1 MKKQKEKSLKKLTID
16 EISNKNEFIR
26 FLKENRKLEL
36 SEVSE
41 ILSEQLLK
49 SYNNNLG
56 KEHLYNEW
64 INFLFDLEPS
74 EENELNRKQFNNST
88 YERNHQAITSFI
100 HNHVLETKRF
110 PTVIEISEDTG
121 LSRTT
126 VYDHLEK
133 GVGHEHSMG
142 VVKSIEYMKVKAMQ
156 KLYLIGIEKDDT
168 RALRSFIQLSDKGF
182 IQGNT
187 TINNF
192 IQVNNLKL
200 SKEELKQLP
209 EESLNQIQQIIQE
222 GLKENKTI
230 EI

>member
-1 MKKQKEKSLKKLTID
+1 MKKKKEKSLKKLTID
-16 EISNKNEFIR
+16 EVSNKKQFIR
-26 FLKENRKLEL
+26 YLEENKALKL
-36 SEVSE
+36 SELGK
-41 ILSEQLLK
+41 ILEDQLNK
-49 SYNNNLG
+49 SYANKLQ
-56 KEHLYNEW
+56 KDHLYNQLV
-64 INFLFDLEPS
+64 NYLFDLEKS
-74 EENELNRKQFNNST
+74 EENDENRMQFNNGT

-110 PTVIEISEDTG
+110 PTVADISEDTG

-126 VYDHLEK
+126 VYDHLNK
-133 GVGHEHSMG
+133 GVRHEHSMG

-156 KLYLIGIEKDDT
+156 KLYQIGVQNDDP

-187 TINNF
+187 TINNY

-200 SKEELKQLP
+200 SQEELKQLP